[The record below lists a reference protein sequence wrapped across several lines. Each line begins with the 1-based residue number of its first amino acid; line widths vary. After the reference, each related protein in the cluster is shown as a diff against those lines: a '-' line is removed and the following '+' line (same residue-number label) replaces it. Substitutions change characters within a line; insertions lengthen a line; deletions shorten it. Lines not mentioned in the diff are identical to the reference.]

1 MSVEL
6 QLQPRPL
13 APAPAVAPAVALEPR
28 PPVPGS
34 ESPPDAFQEL
44 QRLPGHIQACPEENL
59 QGHVDKHFAEKSRL
73 PRAAPLR
80 ATMAPSP
87 KATSESGS
95 LRGFEPEGSADVT
108 PPFR

>member
-13 APAPAVAPAVALEPR
+13 APAPAPAPAVALEPR

-44 QRLPGHIQACPEENL
+44 QRLPGHFQACPDEHL
-59 QGHVDKHFAEKSRL
+59 QGHIDKHFVEKSQ
-73 PRAAPLR
+73 AAPLR